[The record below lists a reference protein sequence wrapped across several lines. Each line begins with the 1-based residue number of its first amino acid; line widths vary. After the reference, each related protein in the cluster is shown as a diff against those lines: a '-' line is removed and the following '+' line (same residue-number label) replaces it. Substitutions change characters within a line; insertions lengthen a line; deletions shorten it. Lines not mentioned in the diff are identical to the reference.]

1 MSLENVN
8 SGIYLKVALLLGVLT
23 ALTYFQHIVI
33 PLSTSGTVIVQMFIA
48 LIKAGLIVSYYMHL
62 KYESNVLKILAGIS
76 AFILLIFFII
86 VGIDAYFSNSG
97 TVDFFG

>member
-8 SGIYLKVALLLGVLT
+8 SGMYLKVALLLGVLT